1 MDEPFSA
8 LDAMTREQL
17 YGDIQDIWKK
27 RRKTIIFV
35 THNVREAVCLG
46 DRVVLFSPHPGRI
59 REEFAVP
66 LARPRSINDHDLAD
80 LSQRITA
87 ALKGY
92 RGAAESD

>member
-17 YGDIQDIWKK
+17 YGDIQEIWQK

-46 DRVVLFSPHPGRI
+46 TRVILFSPHPGRV
-59 REEFAVP
+59 REEFAVDLP
-66 LARPRSINDHDLAD
+66 RPRNINNHDLAD
-80 LSQRITA
+80 LSREITS

-92 RGAAESD
+92 AAEETD

>member
-17 YGDIQDIWKK
+17 YGDIQEIWAK

-35 THNVREAVCLG
+35 THNVRESVCLG
-46 DRVVLFSPHPGRI
+46 TRVILFSPHPGRV
-59 REEFAVP
+59 REEFHVELP
-66 LARPRSINDHDLAD
+66 RPRNINNHDLAD
-80 LSQRITA
+80 ISREITS

-92 RGAAESD
+92 AAEETD